1 MDTKV
6 TKEKKTKEKKE
17 KSPMVKKSIFIITC
31 SCVAVGS
38 AAIGGVGTY
47 FIYGLFKPEMSY
59 EVDFVDYKKL
69 EQRLN
74 SGKDFKVEFKD
85 DQYNIINAALLK
97 FGEKKQSLIMS
108 NATVDNFSGSQ
119 HVKAITFYDNLS
131 DSNKRQAFNQ
141 NVSFT
146 DESAI
151 IKINTAFRF
160 YDNGDEKISSYE
172 KNLPKDW
179 KKDIKIDREYTYDEY
194 IQEYGKLNRGIYV
207 VNNDEHYLGDGLNI
221 DGNIITGGCIY
232 QISKK
237 SVKNLTLKDL
247 DNNQTEI
254 KVELY
259 SKYACTY
266 YSRQIKKNGT
276 LTKKPKFEETISA
289 SFIVDN
295 NLNLIS
301 STASENYTVN
311 KGIDVTCNA
320 TFYNR
325 FFSSDEQLV
334 VENENIKIPAM
345 GEQFAISMDEKGN
358 INKDGGKIE

>member
-97 FGEKKQSLIMS
+97 FGEKQQSLIMS

-179 KKDIKIDREYTYDEY
+179 KKDIKVDREYTYDEY
-194 IQEYGKLNRGIYV
+194 NDIYICP
-207 VNNDEHYLGDGLNI
+207 N
-221 DGNIITGGCIY
+221 
-232 QISKK
+232 
-237 SVKNLTLKDL
+237 
-247 DNNQTEI
+247 
-254 KVELY
+254 
-259 SKYACTY
+259 
-266 YSRQIKKNGT
+266 
-276 LTKKPKFEETISA
+276 
-289 SFIVDN
+289 
-295 NLNLIS
+295 
-301 STASENYTVN
+301 
-311 KGIDVTCNA
+311 
-320 TFYNR
+320 
-325 FFSSDEQLV
+325 
-334 VENENIKIPAM
+334 
-345 GEQFAISMDEKGN
+345 
-358 INKDGGKIE
+358 